1 MKRLRRR
8 GSEKVQK
15 EQYYKEDCCV
25 KSKKEADEA
34 DREGMLSSHY
44 MPCV

>member
-1 MKRLRRR
+1 MKRLRRK

-25 KSKKEADEA
+25 KSEKEAEA
-34 DREGMLSSHY
+34 DREDMLSSHY
-44 MPCV
+44 MPCI